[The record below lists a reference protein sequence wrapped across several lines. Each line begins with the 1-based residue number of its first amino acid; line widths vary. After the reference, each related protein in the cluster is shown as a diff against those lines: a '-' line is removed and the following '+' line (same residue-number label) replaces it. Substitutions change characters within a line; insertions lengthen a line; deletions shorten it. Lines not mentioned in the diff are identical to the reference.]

1 MWTSLNIAICGTAID
16 RMALS
21 PSALQ
26 QCGRDADD
34 PYMIAIQQSTDY
46 LSIRDS
52 IYLVNRPLP
61 SILGLVWS
69 GAGWRSTS
77 ETSRGL
83 MNRVGA
89 RLLTASEADLMLW
102 PAA

>member
-61 SILGLVWS
+61 SILGLVERRRVALDV
-69 GAGWRSTS
+69 GDLQGVDEPGGGEAAHRQRS
-77 ETSRGL
+77 
-83 MNRVGA
+83 
-89 RLLTASEADLMLW
+89 
-102 PAA
+102 